1 MANRLYAFIGVLL
14 FLGASNV
21 LHYWTSRPDVVAG
34 QYGKDSVKKDVSQ
47 TESFEYFR
55 ENVAPV
61 LLKRC
66 SDTDAEGNYVC
77 HARPANQFAQ
87 IQKERGIRKGKTTH
101 KAPGL
106 RASTCTSRCHDQAGK
121 LGFFF
126 AVGEKGTIETD
137 LQMVLAY
144 RKACSRARFDG
155 PAKFAKIL
163 RLALGAQA
171 GGLGLYHQGGEIF
184 ESAADP
190 DCQKL
195 AHWVNLENENNRK
208 EMFPISTA
216 ETFFRDEVL
225 PVFARNTCMS
235 PSCHVFNHSSFL
247 LDPGMSSDDL
257 TLPLE
262 KRFTP
267 EQVSF
272 NRLTSKGFIQR
283 IVYLSGDVEQSRILL
298 KNIPVERGGV
308 LHRGGNRQF
317 FTGPE
322 DPDYQTV
329 KKWLELEREEAIAQ
343 VKIDGEPV
351 DPKRVGQVQG
361 ILFVRTR
368 TENHRHFLDI
378 GKYLPGGD
386 LYLLK
391 LKPGETMETAEG
403 PAINLTARFHPGMDA
418 DVREPDVRWDGRS
431 ILFAMRMGEQD
442 QMNVYEVHLD
452 ESLDY
457 VEGSFRRLT
466 HGPATSNWIPVHY
479 TDPTFV
485 PEPNDENAADGGYNL
500 DRADICF
507 VANLAGEVVR
517 SVERG
522 TVGEADGGDKETII
536 DFDRPELDGSFVGRR
551 IYIVD
556 GTNQGSWRTI
566 TAFSNRLFGEEKK
579 SILRVDRPFDQP
591 IDNSS
596 IYVIERPAATQ
607 PGFLPSYSVYGIKYP
622 PPHKEKTYYD
632 ETLTRITWSPGQEL
646 DLSVRSTGELFF
658 ASQRSGCDKYGR
670 PIFHVASCRRHL
682 DTRFSFP
689 THQGNRSQVTIYA
702 DNYEMPSG
710 IDIHVGLAPDNLW
723 EAGNLN
729 VSDHQFGPG
738 LEARNPHDFVT
749 GIFDENGVPRAERP
763 DITNTR
769 YLFKG
774 REPSHTRFVFKKISL
789 FPLRGPAAVSRT
801 GYSPGGAFRDSVPLP
816 DGGILVAH
824 TPAPLDHLDPRANPD
839 FDLYVLRGDPSFHP
853 VGGKLFPRVKK
864 VRLPGAS
871 VRGMSDIQAQPVFVR
886 MKPKI
891 HAGRRPKKEH
901 LIRYPGREPDKRPA
915 TYLERNYLLIDA
927 IMRDPSPVGKSVAYD
942 RDPLTGQPTDPVDKV
957 KYVRMV
963 EVLPM
968 SPDLAKAVDTSRI
981 RNGDP
986 ESSLVSNGIHPMKR
1000 LVGEVPLAS
1009 DGSIVA
1015 RVPSNTPLI
1024 IQSLNADRM
1033 ALRQEARYY
1042 FFAPNETFTISPSRS
1057 ETFQTCAACMGAMD
1071 GNPKSL
1077 FGPINPFAG
1086 QGLVEALVQAGDTPP
1101 EMGLEPEQRMGIDFV
1116 RDIQPLLDR
1125 HCVACH
1131 KGKDAG
1137 AKLRLAGR
1145 KTTYFNQ
1152 AYENLMQLED
1162 PESGWYGRK
1171 RYVSERDALAI
1182 ESYLIEKIYGREL
1195 KAPRELTGDAPHPSP
1210 ALFREHGLEP
1220 APLSDGDRM
1229 LMVRWIDM
1237 GATFRG
1243 AGTAPETQ
1251 PQDLARA
1258 TILEMI
1264 QDDGTSHAASH
1275 SQAPP

>member
-1 MANRLYAFIGVLL
+1 MAAMAKKIYAALGIFL
-14 FLGASNV
+14 FLAVCNV
-21 LHYWTSRPDVVAG
+21 LHYCTSSPDVAAG
-34 QYGKDSVKKDVSQ
+34 QYERDSVEKDVSQ

-55 ENVAPV
+55 EHVVPV
-61 LLKRC
+61 LLNRC
-66 SDTDAEGNYVC
+66 SAKDAEGTFVC
-77 HARPANQFAQ
+77 HARPAEEFAQ
-87 IQKERGIRKGKTTH
+87 IQKERGIRSGKTTH
-101 KAPGL
+101 TAPSM
-106 RASTCTSRCHDQAGK
+106 RASTCTTRCHDQAGK
-121 LGFFF
+121 LGFFY
-126 AVGEKGTIETD
+126 AVNEDDQIETQ
-137 LQMVLAY
+137 LQLILAY
-144 RKACSRARFDG
+144 QKARLRARFDG

-163 RLALGAQA
+163 RMALGAQA

-195 AHWVNLENENNRK
+195 AHWIALENESNRQ
-208 EMFPISTA
+208 EMFPISKA

-283 IVYLSGDVEQSRILL
+283 IVYLSGDVEQSRILR
-298 KNIPVERGGV
+298 KNIPVDRGGV

-322 DPDYQTV
+322 DPDYRTV
-329 KKWLELEREEAIAQ
+329 KKWLELEREEAISK
-343 VKIDGEPV
+343 VKINGEPV
-351 DPKRVGQVQG
+351 DPAVVGKVQG
-361 ILFVRTR
+361 VVFVRTR
-368 TENHRHFLDI
+368 TENHRRFLDV

-391 LKPGETMETAEG
+391 IKPGETLETAKG
-403 PAINLTARFHPGMDA
+403 PAINLTARFHPGQEA
-418 DVREPDVRWDGRS
+418 DIREPDVRWDGRS
-431 ILFAMRMGEQD
+431 VVFAMRIGEPD
-442 QMNVYEVHLD
+442 NMSIYEINLD
-452 ESLDY
+452 ENLDY
-457 VEGSFRRLT
+457 VQGSFRRLT
-466 HGPATSNWIPVHY
+466 YGPASSNDILVHY

-507 VANLAGEVVR
+507 VSNLSGDVVR

-522 TVGEADGGDKETII
+522 TVGEADGGDAETIV
-536 DFDRPELDGSFVGRR
+536 DFDRPEVDGSFVGRR
-551 IYIVD
+551 VYIVD
-556 GTNQGSWRTI
+556 GANRGSWRTI
-566 TAFSNRLFGEEKK
+566 TEFSNRLFRNERHSTIK
-579 SILRVDRPFDQP
+579 VDRPFDQP
-591 IDNSS
+591 IDESS
-596 IYVIERPAATQ
+596 IYVIERESETQ

-622 PPHKEKTYYD
+622 PPGKERSYYED
-632 ETLTRITWSPGQEL
+632 TITRITWNPSHDL
-646 DLSVRSTGELFF
+646 DLSVRTTGEVFF

-689 THQGNRSQVTIYA
+689 THQGNRSQVIIYA
-702 DNYEMPSG
+702 DNYEMPTG
-710 IDIHVGLAPDNLW
+710 IDIHVGLDPDNLW

-749 GIFDENGVPRAERP
+749 GVFDEDGVPRTLRP
-763 DITNTR
+763 DYTNTR
-769 YLFKG
+769 FDFQGKA
-774 REPSHTRFVFKKISL
+774 PSHTRFVFKKIAL
-789 FPLRGPAAVSRT
+789 FPVRGPQAVSRT

-816 DGGILVAH
+816 DGGLLVAH
-824 TPAPLDHLDPRANPD
+824 TPAALNHFDSQANPD

-853 VGGKLFPRVKK
+853 VSGKSFPKVTK
-864 VRLPGAS
+864 VRIPGAS
-871 VRGMSDIQAQPVFVR
+871 VSGMSDIQGQPVYVR
-886 MKPKI
+886 LKPKM
-891 HAGRRPKKEH
+891 HAGRRPKQEH
-901 LIRYPGREPDKRPA
+901 LIRYPRRELDRRPA

-927 IMRDPSPVGKSVAYD
+927 IMRDPSPVGKAVAYQ
-942 RDPLTGQPTDPVDKV
+942 RDPLTGQPTDPIHEV

-968 SPDLAKAVDTSRI
+968 TPDLAKPVEADQI
-981 RNGDP
+981 RNRDP

-1000 LVGEVPLAS
+1000 LIGEVPLAS

-1071 GNPKSL
+1071 GDPRSL

-1086 QGLVEALVQAGDTPP
+1086 QSVVEALAAAGDEPP
-1101 EMGLEPEQRMGIDFV
+1101 EMGIAEDERVGIDFL

-1131 KGKDAG
+1131 KGKDAP
-1137 AKLRLAGR
+1137 AQLRLNGR
-1145 KTTYFNQ
+1145 KTTYYNL
-1152 AYENLMQLED
+1152 AYESLMQLEE
-1162 PESGWYGRK
+1162 PGSGWYGNK
-1171 RYVSERDALAI
+1171 RYVSERNALAI
-1182 ESYLIEKIYGREL
+1182 ESYLIEKLFGREL

-1210 ALFREHGLEP
+1210 ALFREHGLQP
-1220 APLSDGDRM
+1220 APLTEAQRM
-1229 LMVRWIDM
+1229 LLVRWIDM

-1243 AGTAPETQ
+1243 TGVAPRTE
-1251 PQDLARA
+1251 PEDLAK
-1258 TILEMI
+1258 TIILELN
-1264 QDDGTSHAASH
+1264 QDGSLAADAGPG
-1275 SQAPP
+1275 Q